1 MDTDR
6 MAALLT
12 ALQEAR
18 YAGVRSV
25 SYDGKTITYGSDVEL
40 AAAITGIGYDNP
52 ALRCGVDR
60 RGRLKYLVAIPRFT
74 SFLRRYW
81 CRPCRHGPGGEP
93 VRFGDVGKSKGVL
106 YPNSDEYQNEPSL
119 ASGSLCLSRRRLGQ
133 RAE

>member
-40 AAAITGIGYDNP
+40 AAAIADLETRIAAATGAP
-52 ALRCGVDR
+52 R
-60 RGRLKYLVAIPRFT
+60 R
-74 SFLRRYW
+74 RRW
-81 CRPCRHGPGGEP
+81 GTIA
-93 VRFGDVGKSKGVL
+93 SKGL
-106 YPNSDEYQNEPSL
+106 
-119 ASGSLCLSRRRLGQ
+119 
-133 RAE
+133 